1 MALSWISC
9 RLVGFH
15 IKVALNQLTTW
26 ALGFLVSL
34 GVPLALSGIAFF
46 CLRESLVAYQSC
58 AIAIIFLAFLAPH
71 SFLEHP
77 RVPSSRSPPLFA
89 FKDT

>member
-1 MALSWISC
+1 MFSMELS
-9 RLVGFH
+9 GFQAVFDGFEVDLDPFQ
-15 IKVALNQLTTW
+15 VALNQLTTW

-58 AIAIIFLAFLAPH
+58 ALAIIILAFLV
-71 SFLEHP
+71 P
-77 RVPSSRSPPLFA
+77 RRPFEA
-89 FKDT
+89 F